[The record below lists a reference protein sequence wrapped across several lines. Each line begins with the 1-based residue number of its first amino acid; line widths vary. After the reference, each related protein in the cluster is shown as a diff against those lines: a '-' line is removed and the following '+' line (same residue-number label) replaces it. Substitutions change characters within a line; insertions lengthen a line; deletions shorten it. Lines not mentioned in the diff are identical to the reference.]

1 MVLCRVRTSQASAGA
16 GADPH
21 TQRRTPPL
29 HSAASFATV
38 GVRSCREAVPH
49 QADRTLEG
57 TPGADMAGLGTGSQ
71 GHRIGHHKLSGSA
84 KLFSW
89 GAPDAPLLACGGA
102 PATPSTSWLRPPRGI
117 RHKLSG
123 TSTASSAHLSRG
135 LSVFP

>member
-1 MVLCRVRTSQASAGA
+1 MVLYRVRTSQASAGA

-84 KLFSW
+84 KLFFP
-89 GAPDAPLLACGGA
+89 GGHLMLRFLPAAGPRPLPA
-102 PATPSTSWLRPPRGI
+102 PAG
-117 RHKLSG
+117 
-123 TSTASSAHLSRG
+123 
-135 LSVFP
+135 

>member
-1 MVLCRVRTSQASAGA
+1 MVLCRVGTSQASTGA
-16 GADPH
+16 AADLH
-21 TQRRTPPL
+21 TQRRTAPL
-29 HSAASFATV
+29 HLAASFATV

-57 TPGADMAGLGTGSQ
+57 TPGTDMAGLGTGSQ
-71 GHRIGHHKLSGSA
+71 GPRIGRYKLSGST
-84 KLFSW
+84 KLFSS

-102 PATPSTSWLRPPRGI
+102 PATPSTSWLRPPRGT

-135 LSVFP
+135 LFVFP